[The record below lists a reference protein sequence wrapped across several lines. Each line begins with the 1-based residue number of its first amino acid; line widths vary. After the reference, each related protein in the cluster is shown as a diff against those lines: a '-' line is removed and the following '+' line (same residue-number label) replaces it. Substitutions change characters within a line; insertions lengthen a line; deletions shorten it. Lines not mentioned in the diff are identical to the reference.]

1 MIYLIPAL
9 CSSALISI
17 LMRLGE
23 GRIRNNISLLSVN
36 YLICLL
42 LSMAFSVG
50 SGSFIVPLDTGR
62 AAVVLGA
69 ISGVFYF
76 GSFLLYQINIFRNGV
91 TMSSA
96 FMKLGVL
103 MPVMLAVIFFGERP
117 GIGQIAGICLA
128 VAAILIISLPQPDP
142 EDAKTDGEAAHLGPE
157 GAKTDGEAAQRGPE
171 DAKTAGETGQT
182 VTAPRLLILLLL
194 IGGSGDAMSKF
205 YEELGRP
212 EYNSQ
217 YLLYTFLV
225 AFIFCTI
232 AALMRGQRFTAPDIL
247 FGCLV
252 GVPNYFSARFLLLSL
267 STVPAVIAYPVFSV
281 GTIVLT
287 GAAGVFFFHEKMT
300 ARQWAALAVIIGSL
314 ILLNRAG

>member
-142 EDAKTDGEAAHLGPE
+142 EDAKTDGEAA
-157 GAKTDGEAAQRGPE
+157 QRGPE

-217 YLLYTFLV
+217 YLLYTFIV
-225 AFIFCTI
+225 AFVFCTI
-232 AALMRGQRFTAPDIL
+232 VALTRGQRFTAPDIL

-267 STVPAVIAYPVFSV
+267 SAVPAVIAYPVFSV

>member
-142 EDAKTDGEAAHLGPE
+142 EDAKTNS
-157 GAKTDGEAAQRGPE
+157 
-171 DAKTAGETGQT
+171 ETGQT

>member
-1 MIYLIPAL
+1 MMYLIPAL

-23 GRIRNNISLLSVN
+23 GRICNNISLLSIN

-50 SGSFIVPLDTGR
+50 SGSFIVPLDTGK
-62 AAVVLGA
+62 ATIVLGA

-91 TMSSA
+91 TMSAA

-103 MPVMLAVIFFGERP
+103 IPVMLAVVIFGERP

-128 VAAILIISLPQPDP
+128 VAAILIISLPQPDL
-142 EDAKTDGEAAHLGPE
+142 EDAKTDGE
-157 GAKTDGEAAQRGPE
+157 
-171 DAKTAGETGQT
+171 TAQT

-232 AALMRGQRFTAPDIL
+232 VALMRGQRFTAPDIL

-267 STVPAVIAYPVFSV
+267 STVPAVIAYPIFSV

-287 GAAGVFFFHEKMT
+287 GATGVLLFHEKMT
-300 ARQWAALAVIIGSL
+300 VRQWAALAVIVASL

>member
-1 MIYLIPAL
+1 M
-9 CSSALISI
+9 SA
-17 LMRLGE
+17 
-23 GRIRNNISLLSVN
+23 
-36 YLICLL
+36 
-42 LSMAFSVG
+42 
-50 SGSFIVPLDTGR
+50 
-62 AAVVLGA
+62 
-69 ISGVFYF
+69 
-76 GSFLLYQINIFRNGV
+76 
-91 TMSSA
+91 A

-103 MPVMLAVIFFGERP
+103 IPVMLAVVIFGERP

-128 VAAILIISLPQPDP
+128 VAAILIISLPQPDL
-142 EDAKTDGEAAHLGPE
+142 EDAKTDGE
-157 GAKTDGEAAQRGPE
+157 
-171 DAKTAGETGQT
+171 TAQT

-194 IGGSGDAMSKF
+194 IRGSGDAMSKF

-232 AALMRGQRFTAPDIL
+232 VALMRGQRFTAPDIL

-267 STVPAVIAYPVFSV
+267 STVPAVIAYPIFSV

-287 GAAGVFFFHEKMT
+287 GAAGVLLFHEKMT
-300 ARQWAALAVIIGSL
+300 VRQWAALAVIVASL

>member
-42 LSMAFSVG
+42 LSMAFSMG

-62 AAVVLGA
+62 AAIVLGA

-103 MPVMLAVIFFGERP
+103 MPVMLAVVIFGERP

-128 VAAILIISLPQPDP
+128 VTAILIISLPQPDP
-142 EDAKTDGEAAHLGPE
+142 EDAKTDGEAA
-157 GAKTDGEAAQRGPE
+157 QRDPE
-171 DAKTAGETGQT
+171 DAKTAGETVQT

-217 YLLYTFLV
+217 YLLYTFIV

-232 AALMRGQRFTAPDIL
+232 AALMRGQKFTAPDVL

>member
-103 MPVMLAVIFFGERP
+103 MPVMLAVVIFGERP

-142 EDAKTDGEAAHLGPE
+142 EDAKTNS
-157 GAKTDGEAAQRGPE
+157 
-171 DAKTAGETGQT
+171 ETGQT

-232 AALMRGQRFTAPDIL
+232 AALMRGQRFAAPDIL